1 MASEKLKRTTSSEEK
16 SQVSAITVDD
26 IKLIKEQLGNPTSAT
41 LKVIEAPML
50 PPGTI
55 VVSTD
60 LFESLKKEKETKP
73 NNR

>member
-1 MASEKLKRTTSSEEK
+1 MSSEEK
-16 SQVSAITVDD
+16 SHGKAITADD
-26 IKLIKEQLGNPTSAT
+26 IKLISEQLGNPTSAT

-55 VVSTD
+55 MVSTD

-73 NNR
+73 KNT